1 MLSLKINSCSYGPK
15 SLYVLDE
22 KTVLVPNH
30 DNDRRVGKK
39 RLNKG
44 QEKCRQTNP
53 VKRNTD
59 KTSMEACKM
68 SGIP

>member
-1 MLSLKINSCSYGPK
+1 M
-15 SLYVLDE
+15 DE

-44 QEKCRQTNP
+44 QPNKP
-53 VKRNTD
+53 VERNTD
-59 KTSMEACKM
+59 KTSMEAGKM

>member
-15 SLYVLDE
+15 NLCVLDE

-39 RLNKG
+39 RLKKG
-44 QEKCRQTNP
+44 QQKCRQTP
-53 VKRNTD
+53 GERNTD
-59 KTSMEACKM
+59 MTTRETSKM
-68 SGIP
+68 PGIC

>member
-1 MLSLKINSCSYGPK
+1 M
-15 SLYVLDE
+15 DE

-39 RLNKG
+39 KLNKG
-44 QEKCRQTNP
+44 QRKGRQTNP
-53 VKRNTD
+53 VERNTD
-59 KTSMEACKM
+59 KASMGACKM